1 MKPQR
6 LILDAVG
13 PYPGRQVIDFRTA
26 LESRLF
32 GIYGPTGAGKS
43 TIFSAMTFALFGE
56 AAKAE
61 QHASTLRSDHADPAH
76 MTEVEFIFETHGR
89 VYRVVRRPEQMRPAK
104 RGGGETKEGHKAT
117 LFDVTGLDLATVCDA
132 LPGKVV
138 AEGKVDAVNKEI
150 IRLLGYGPAQFRQI
164 VLLPQGQFE
173 NFLAVNTQERVK
185 ILRELFDVSL
195 YRRLAEQVKANADT
209 AEARVKTA
217 RDVCAGRLSAE
228 GFATR
233 DELAVGI
240 GKAQTDLVLH
250 RDAAV
255 AAKTA
260 LDTATQ
266 AYQAAALTDQ
276 AFTEHVE
283 ADKALKAV
291 AAEADAV
298 AGFRNRIA
306 RARAAQLLSEAE
318 LSVDAT
324 RKAVDDMARLAAT
337 AAQSQHEV
345 ETKARTATERLKVL
359 TDKSTAHDRDKADLQ
374 DCEVHAKRLEAS
386 AVLQEA
392 ATKAAATALADKRR
406 AAQSR
411 SQNEDS
417 ARSLEALVRQIE
429 SARSAAVRR
438 AALRTKQVETS
449 QALQSAKLFEH
460 AQSQLATD
468 RQTLER
474 LDAQVGTTLAQ
485 LTVREAAFNAA
496 ESALLQNHALHV
508 AAHLADGKPC
518 PACGSRE
525 HPAPAHGSVQ
535 EGAVAE
541 TYQRE
546 KTALEGARKR
556 CEDARTL
563 AAAARETLERREAE
577 FQDLPVPTRASEA
590 LDTEFADIVNALK
603 ALGPE
608 IDLDAL
614 DAKRVELDAAV
625 TTTLAACQADES
637 AAQTSDKAAALA
649 RQSLEDAL
657 QSVPLELR
665 DRARLA
671 EKTDA
676 LTHKIAE
683 YAAALEGARK
693 NERETNDALIKARS
707 ATQHAADNRAL
718 AETQFKAAHAS
729 FAERLAEAGLSES
742 GYRASQADIPLIA
755 NLEAKITDHRERHIR
770 ADERLQKAALAI
782 ENADRPDIKA
792 LKDTKDAA
800 EATLAAA
807 NDLAAGTNARLQN
820 LERLA
825 TELATEIARLDRLEQ
840 DTGPLRELADAFTG
854 RNDMKM
860 NLETFAIATM
870 FDHVLEAANLRL
882 GPMTRNRY
890 MFVRETEGR
899 GNAQRGLDIA
909 IDDANTGRPRPPS
922 TLSGGETFIAALAL
936 ALGLSD
942 VVEST
947 RGNVRLDTIFIDEGF
962 GSLDA
967 DGDAGTLEQVLE
979 TLQDLVGQNRAVGLI
994 SHVPLVQQAIPNG
1007 FWITKTASGSH
1018 VEMRS

>member
-1 MKPQR
+1 MKPLR
-6 LILDAVG
+6 LTLDAVG

-61 QHASTLRSDHADPAH
+61 QHASTLRSDHADPTH
-76 MTEVEFIFETHGR
+76 MTTVEFTFETHGR
-89 VYRVVRRPEQMRPAK
+89 AYRIVRNPEQMRPAK
-104 RGGGETKEGHKAT
+104 RGGGETKEGHKGT

-138 AEGKVDAVNKEI
+138 AEGKVDVVNKEI
-150 IRLLGYGPAQFRQI
+150 VRLLGYGPAQFRQI
-164 VLLPQGQFE
+164 VLLPQGRFE

-209 AEARVKTA
+209 AESRVKTA

-233 DELAVGI
+233 DELAASI
-240 GKAQTDLVLH
+240 GTAQSDLVLH
-250 RDAAV
+250 RDAA
-255 AAKTA
+255 ATAKTA
-260 LDTATQ
+260 LETATQ
-266 AYQAAALTDQ
+266 AYQTAALTDQ
-276 AFTEHVE
+276 AFAEHVE

-291 AAEADAV
+291 AAEADTV
-298 AGFRNRIA
+298 AGFRNRVA
-306 RARAAQLLSEAE
+306 RARSAQLLSEAE
-318 LSVDAT
+318 LSVNAA
-324 RKAVDDMARLAAT
+324 RKTVDDMTLQASA
-337 AAQSQHEV
+337 AAQSQQDA
-345 ETKARTATERLKVL
+345 ETEARTATERLRVL
-359 TDKSTAHDRDKADLQ
+359 TDKTTAHERDKTDLQ
-374 DCEVHAKRLEAS
+374 ECEAHAKRLEAS
-386 AVLQEA
+386 AVLQET
-392 ATKAAATALADKRR
+392 ATKAAATAVADKKR
-406 AAQSR
+406 AAQSK
-411 SQNEDS
+411 SQHEDS
-417 ARSLEALVRQIE
+417 TRALEALVRQVE

-438 AALRTKQVETS
+438 AALRTQQLETS
-449 QALQSAKLFEH
+449 QALQSAKLYER

-474 LDAQVGTTLAQ
+474 LDGHVGTALAQ

-496 ESALLQNHALHV
+496 EAALLQNHALHV
-508 AAHLADGKPC
+508 AAHLVDGEPC

-525 HPAPAHGSVQ
+525 HPAPAHGSTQ
-535 EGAVAE
+535 AGAVAE
-541 TYQRE
+541 NYQRE
-546 KTALEGARKR
+546 KTAIEGARKR
-556 CEDARTL
+556 CEEARTL
-563 AAAARETLERREAE
+563 ATAARETLERREAE
-577 FQDLPVPTRASEA
+577 FQDLPVPTCASEA
-590 LDTEFADIVNALK
+590 LDTELGGIVSALK
-603 ALGPE
+603 ALGPDV
-608 IDLDAL
+608 DLDAL
-614 DAKRVELDAAV
+614 DGKRVELDAAV
-625 TTTLAACQADES
+625 AIALAACHTDES
-637 AAQTSDKAAALA
+637 AAQISDKAAALA

-665 DRARLA
+665 DRTRLA
-671 EKTDA
+671 EKQDA
-676 LTHKIAE
+676 LTRKIAE

-693 NERETNDALIKARS
+693 HERDTNDALIKARS
-707 ATQHAADNRAL
+707 ATQHAADNKVL
-718 AETQFKAAHAS
+718 AETQFKSAHAS
-729 FAERLAEAGLSES
+729 FGGRLAEAGLSEID
-742 GYRASQADIPLIA
+742 YRASKADIPLIA
-755 NLEAKITDHRERHIR
+755 NLEAKIVDHRELHIR

-800 EATLAAA
+800 EAALVAA
-807 NDLAAGTNARLQN
+807 NDLAAGTNARLQHH
-820 LERLA
+820 ERLA
-825 TELATEIARLDRLEQ
+825 TELTAEIARLDRLEQ
-840 DTGPLRELADAFTG
+840 ETGPLRELADAFAG

-870 FDHVLEAANLRL
+870 FDHVLQAANLRL

-899 GNAQRGLDIA
+899 GNAQRGLDIS

-1007 FWITKTASGSH
+1007 FWITKTTSGSH
-1018 VEMRS
+1018 IEMRA